1 MRTRQ
6 LTALAIL
13 LAITVIFLLK
23 RGGGDTDRQATD
35 FKERQRRETSSP
47 ADNQN
52 SREEFDRR
60 IAPVIYTKHAR
71 CRMECRDISEEDI
84 SEIMQKGI
92 INFGMSNRSDKPCP
106 TFALQGRTSSGEKLR
121 IIFAQCHKETKVV
134 TCYNLEEN
142 PVCDCPGDRN

>member
-1 MRTRQ
+1 MKTRGATYT
-6 LTALAIL
+6 LIIVVIL
-13 LAITVIFLLK
+13 IFIFILQK
-23 RGGGDTDRQATD
+23 TREPQR
-35 FKERQRRETSSP
+35 KE
-47 ADNQN
+47 A
-52 SREEFDRR
+52 FDRD
-60 IAPVIYTKHAR
+60 PPSLEYTKHAR